1 VVNGQAKRGL
11 RFCAGDCER
20 AVGFIMEQRRLASE
34 RKDRQRTE
42 RKLRA
47 EQRGY
52 GRTPNGQRV
61 DMQLM
66 ERLCLLG
73 YDRPLAAEALRQAST
88 TPEKCSLGM
97 LSVTS
102 RWDCLV

>member
-1 VVNGQAKRGL
+1 
-11 RFCAGDCER
+11 
-20 AVGFIMEQRRLASE
+20 MEQRRLASE
-34 RKDRQRTE
+34 RKDKQRTE

-66 ERLCLLG
+66 ERLGLLG
-73 YDRPLAAEALRQAST
+73 YDRALAAEALRQAST
-88 TPEKCSLGM
+88 APKKCSLRV
-97 LSVTS
+97 LDVTS